1 MKEEQQSIIEILQ
14 GNLKRIRKQK
24 KLTQAEAGAKA
35 GMQQAQ
41 YSRLETAS
49 NYDPGITVVERAAQ
63 ALDIPLIDL
72 FRDPNIE
79 NLPLEQL
86 LQRIIDLAPSEREPL
101 VKVIEAY
108 LKEYESERDLSDP
121 EVAKRL
127 KELQAI
133 RERKG

>member
-1 MKEEQQSIIEILQ
+1 MIQMDQS
-14 GNLKRIRKQK
+14 
-24 KLTQAEAGAKA
+24 
-35 GMQQAQ
+35 Q
-41 YSRLETAS
+41 YSRLEIS
-49 NYDPGITVVERAAQ
+49 NQDPNLGSLHRVCE
-63 ALDIPLIDL
+63 ALEVPLIDL

-86 LQRIIDLAPSEREPL
+86 LQRIIDLAPSERDPL